1 MGIPFTVEQFYGVF
15 REYNTA
21 VWPAQLL
28 LVIMALAAVA
38 VALMR
43 QRPWSGV
50 AVSVILGFLWA
61 WIAVAY
67 HLAFFTRISPPAY
80 GFAALSM
87 AGAAVFIWQGV
98 IRRRLA
104 FKWMPGP
111 RAMAG
116 VALIVF
122 ALVVYPVW
130 STYAGHPYPAIPT
143 FGLPCPTTIFTI
155 GLLAFAVPPTP
166 RSPLVV
172 PLLWC
177 AVGAQAAF
185 FLGVRPDLG
194 LVAAAAVG
202 IGFLVTAGQRDRV
215 LES

>member
-15 REYNTA
+15 SDYNTA
-21 VWPAQLL
+21 VWPAQWL

-38 VALMR
+38 AALR

-50 AVSVILGFLWA
+50 AVSGILGFLWA

-67 HLAFFTRISPPAY
+67 HLTFFTRISPPAY

-98 IRRRLA
+98 IRRRLV
-104 FKWMPGP
+104 FKWVPGP
-111 RAMAG
+111 RAGAG
-116 VALIVF
+116 VVLIFFALIV
-122 ALVVYPVW
+122 YPLW
-130 STYAGHPYPAIPT
+130 SHYANHPYPEMPT

-166 RSPLVV
+166 PSPMVV

-177 AVGAQAAF
+177 VVGSQAAF
-185 FLGVRPDLG
+185 FLGVMPDMG
-194 LVAAAAVG
+194 LFAAAAVG
-202 IGFLVTAGQRDRV
+202 IGLLVTAGQRHQAS
-215 LES
+215 ES